1 MKHTHTHKGME
12 TSGRSEVKKRIF
24 SDERNKSLFV
34 YRTKLKENKK
44 LMMYEKWKRLA
55 RVMFLSRPWGVSARV
70 VGVALSGTGGRQRA
84 GRK

>member
-1 MKHTHTHKGME
+1 MPPLKHTHTQKGME

-44 LMMYEKWKRLA
+44 LMVYEK
-55 RVMFLSRPWGVSARV
+55 
-70 VGVALSGTGGRQRA
+70 
-84 GRK
+84 